1 MKQITNII
9 IDTTGLAANQS
20 SKAYTVIGDPGAT
33 FSLIAINE
41 DGNYYNFPENTVIT
55 NPDTESLPAA
65 TFSST
70 PARLKPVTLGSSGS
84 YSGNIIFPTVS
95 DDDHYD
101 IVFAAEKH
109 YDTKIADSF
118 LVDDVYHVPRI
129 YQYIDTTITFSLSSA
144 GSSGSYNTLPS
155 NYTAAGTDIKSDKPA
170 AAQTISVSWPVT
182 LSTSNFVIAK
192 QPEMIDFQFT
202 TTKTTKTAGSSST
215 ELELTDITGLSIDM
229 GVSGTGIASD
239 SVITNIYRGF
249 KDQTNSTSVN
259 PIYVVPKVISDDGK
273 KVVNSTGGTVII
285 DKASTFVVDRTI
297 TFTGKGSTASEAFN
311 ETIFE
316 VSDLAL
322 TIDPVVT
329 TTDAVVDNSTT
340 IPIAST
346 DGIKV
351 ADTVLMTGIGVT
363 SSSPHVDA
371 VSSGVNITASS
382 AQTLE
387 NGQTMTFT
395 GSSRSATITGS
406 IKVLQ
411 YGHSN
416 MTLTLALDNI
426 LTVE

>member
-1 MKQITNII
+1 
-9 IDTTGLAANQS
+9 
-20 SKAYTVIGDPGAT
+20 
-33 FSLIAINE
+33 
-41 DGNYYNFPENTVIT
+41 
-55 NPDTESLPAA
+55 
-65 TFSST
+65 
-70 PARLKPVTLGSSGS
+70 
-84 YSGNIIFPTVS
+84 
-95 DDDHYD
+95 
-101 IVFAAEKH
+101 
-109 YDTKIADSF
+109 
-118 LVDDVYHVPRI
+118 
-129 YQYIDTTITFSLSSA
+129 
-144 GSSGSYNTLPS
+144 
-155 NYTAAGTDIKSDKPA
+155 
-170 AAQTISVSWPVT
+170 
-182 LSTSNFVIAK
+182 
-192 QPEMIDFQFT
+192 MIDFQFT
-202 TTKTTKTAGSSST
+202 TTKTTKPAGSSST